1 MLPNHTITRRVRPL
15 GKRGTADMASG
26 FTLIELMVVVAVI
39 GILAAIAYP
48 SYIDSVTKTK
58 RAAAKG
64 CLSQYANYMERYY
77 TTNLRYDQ
85 DSTGTAN
92 AFPAQ
97 DCASANQTG
106 NDYAYTLPAASLTA
120 STYTV
125 VTTPINSQL
134 ARDTLCATLSL
145 NQAGVRTASGTGG
158 VASCW

>member
-1 MLPNHTITRRVRPL
+1 MLPNHTLIRRANPL

-26 FTLIELMVVVAVI
+26 FTLIELMIVVAVI

-85 DSTGTAN
+85 DSTGVAN

-106 NDYAYTLPAASLTA
+106 NDYAYSLSAVAA
-120 STYTV
+120 STYTIQAV
-125 VTTPINSQL
+125 PQGGQATH
-134 ARDTLCATLSL
+134 DTLCATLSL

>member
-1 MLPNHTITRRVRPL
+1 MLPNHTPTKRANPL
-15 GKRGTADMASG
+15 GKHGTVGITSG
-26 FTLIELMVVVAVI
+26 FTLIELMIVVAIV

-58 RAAAKG
+58 RAAGKG

-85 DSTGTAN
+85 DSSGTAN

-97 DCASANQTG
+97 DCAAASQTG

-120 STYTV
+120 TTYTV
-125 VTTPINSQL
+125 VATPINAQL

>member
-1 MLPNHTITRRVRPL
+1 MLPNHTFAKRANPL
-15 GKRGTADMASG
+15 GKFRGTDLAGG
-26 FTLIELMVVVAVI
+26 FTLIELMIVVAVI

-85 DSTGTAN
+85 DSGGTAN

-106 NDYAYTLPAASLTA
+106 NDYAYTLLAATA

-125 VTTPINSQL
+125 RATPINGQL
-134 ARDTLCATLSL
+134 AQDTLCATLSL
-145 NQAGVRTASGTGG
+145 DQAGVRTASGSGG